1 VEGAAEL
8 GRLSW
13 QRATVVGTRE
23 ETATARTLT
32 LEVDGW
38 SGHRPGQH
46 VDVRL
51 TAPDGYTAVRP
62 YSIAT
67 PANGSRIDVTV
78 ALVENGEVSSY
89 LVSGTEVGTE
99 MDVRGPLGGWFVWNR
114 DDPVPVQLVGGG
126 VGVAPLVAMLRE
138 HDRVAE
144 RHPMSLLYSTRGPE
158 TLLYAAELAWRTQ
171 NSVPASAVTV
181 LYTRNPPA
189 TAARPAGRLT
199 ISDLAAYGLPPSPR
213 TRCYVCGPTGFVET
227 AIELLL
233 KAGFATDNIRAERF
247 GP

>member
-1 VEGAAEL
+1 M

-13 QRATVVGTRE
+13 QHATVVGIRE

-78 ALVENGEVSSY
+78 ALVKDGEVSSY
-89 LVSGTEVGTE
+89 LVSGTEIGTE
-99 MDVRGPLGGWFVWNR
+99 MEVRGPLGGWFVWNR
-114 DDPVPVQLVGGG
+114 DDPVPVQLIGGG
-126 VGVAPLVAMLRE
+126 VGVAPLMAMLRE

-144 RHPMSLLYSTRGPE
+144 RHPMRLLYSTRGPE
-158 TLLYAAELAWRTQ
+158 TLLYAAELARRTQ
-171 NSVPASAVTV
+171 NPVPASAVTV
-181 LYTRNPPA
+181 LYTRNPPD

-199 ISDLAAYGLPPSPR
+199 VSDIAAYGLPPLPR
-213 TRCYVCGPTGFVET
+213 TRCYVCGSTGFVEA
-227 AIELLL
+227 AIGLLL